1 MKNNMRRYFTDKS
14 MIETNAKEALD
25 LFTSEDNIHGIS
37 IFPDIHYCS
46 EKNLPVGV
54 AFETIDVFYPLITGK
69 DLGCG
74 VAFSRINKKDYL
86 KPFNKAEHYRAFDK
100 ESYKMTDEGLGGGNH
115 FLSLEEDEENL
126 YIICHTG
133 SRNLGIYLYQKML
146 SMLQNYS
153 GGKTNYLPVEM
164 ATEEF
169 QVEYNKILNYASER
183 RQQFINR
190 TAEFLIRN
198 KYLNPGT
205 KIEFNDSIHNHIR
218 FGENSIIHRKGSTE
232 LRGDSEVV
240 IPLSMTRGSLI
251 VKANIWDPMTKHS
264 LFSCSH
270 GAGRKLSRTDTMKF
284 WRSSLKE
291 SERKTYKDKF
301 VELLDRSGE
310 FSNGYIQEFD
320 FAYKNS
326 KDILTSQ
333 PYLIKT
339 AETKPIVTVKF
350 TEI

>member
-1 MKNNMRRYFTDKS
+1 MIKYFTEENK
-14 MIETNAKEALD
+14 IEKNAKDALEIF
-25 LFTSEDNIHGIS
+25 LSEDNIDNVS
-37 IFPDIHYCS
+37 VFPDIHYCS

-54 AFETIDVFYPLITGK
+54 VFEASDVFYPLITGK

-74 VAFSRINKKDYL
+74 VAFARIDKKDYL

-115 FLSLEEDEENL
+115 FLSLEEDEDNL

-133 SRNLGIYLYQKML
+133 SRNLGIYFYQKML
-146 SMLQNYS
+146 GMLQNYS
-153 GGKTNYLPVEM
+153 DGKTNWLPAEM

-169 QVEYNKILNYASER
+169 VNEYNRILEYASER
-183 RQQFINR
+183 RRQFINR
-190 TAEFLIRN
+190 TSEFLVRN
-198 KYLNPGT
+198 KYLNPSV
-205 KIEFNDSIHNHIR
+205 KIEFKDSIHNHIR
-218 FGENSIIHRKGSTE
+218 FSEGSIIHRKGSTE
-232 LRGDSEVV
+232 LIGDGEVV

-251 VKANIWDPMTKHS
+251 VKANIWDDRTKQA

-270 GAGRKLSRTDTMKF
+270 GAGRRLSRTDTMKF
-284 WRSSLKE
+284 WKSSLKE
-291 SERKTYKDKF
+291 SERKEYKEKF
-301 VELLDRSGE
+301 IELLDRSGN

-320 FAYKNS
+320 FAYKDS

-339 AETKPIVTVKF
+339 AETKPIATVKF